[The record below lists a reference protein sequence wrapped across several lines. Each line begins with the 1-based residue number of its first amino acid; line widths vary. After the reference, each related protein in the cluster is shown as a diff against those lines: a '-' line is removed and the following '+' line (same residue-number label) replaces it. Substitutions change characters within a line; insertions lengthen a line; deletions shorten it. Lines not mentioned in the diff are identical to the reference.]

1 MKEKR
6 LLPEQIYITTN
17 PYTIKVNLP
26 ANTQLFLN
34 SVSTGKSESYSN
46 DTNQETIIDV
56 VLNITGATDKYLC
69 IVVGPQNY
77 NFVTEVI
84 DPTKYTTEYFELLEI
99 LKEINIIIEER
110 IKTGGV
116 HTTTINNKTLVA
128 EPLSVLEQMRNRY
141 TKRANTLWAI
151 MNNKPSSGN
160 GKPIK
165 SVTVLRDPNYPNK
178 WGQR

>member
-1 MKEKR
+1 M
-6 LLPEQIYITTN
+6 
-17 PYTIKVNLP
+17 
-26 ANTQLFLN
+26 
-34 SVSTGKSESYSN
+34 
-46 DTNQETIIDV
+46 
-56 VLNITGATDKYLC
+56 C
-69 IVVGPQNY
+69 IVVGPHNY

-84 DPTKYTTEYFELLEI
+84 DPTKYTTEYFELLEL